1 MDVELIGVP
10 YTSMAAPGG
19 IARAVD
25 VLRSAGLVERLRGAG
40 AVHDAGDL
48 ALAVGDGVRGGSGLV
63 NEAGLVGLV
72 VAVREAVAAAVGR
85 RRLPVLVGGDC
96 PVLLG
101 ALAAVRDRH
110 GGCGLLFVDG
120 HEDAWPPA
128 RSTTG
133 EASDCE
139 LAIALG
145 SVETPLPEPLA
156 GLVPLLPPEA
166 VAMLGPRDRAELD
179 RDGVASLAGTVAVF
193 RDDEALRADGPA
205 AATRQAIEVVARAA
219 PAFWLHIDLDV
230 LRTDQLAAVDYPQ
243 PGGLTWSQL
252 QDIAGTAGADR
263 RCTGASIAIYNPDK
277 DPATEGA
284 ELVIAFAAGLVAT
297 VRDRP
302 SRRAAP

>member
-1 MDVELIGVP
+1 MIIRGCVE
-10 YTSMAAPGG
+10 SRRSGG
-19 IARAVD
+19 GRIARAV
-25 VLRSAGLVERLRGAG
+25 AT
-40 AVHDAGDL
+40 
-48 ALAVGDGVRGGSGLV
+48 
-63 NEAGLVGLV
+63 
-72 VAVREAVAAAVGR
+72 REAVASVLG

-101 ALAAVRDRH
+101 ALAAVRD
-110 GGCGLLFVDG
+110 GYGSCGLLFVDG

-145 SVETPLPEPLA
+145 SVETPLPPPLA
-156 GLVPLLPPEA
+156 DLVPLLPPEA

-179 RDGVASLAGTVAVF
+179 RDDVPSLAGTVALF
-193 RDDEALRADGPA
+193 RDDEALRARGPS

-243 PGGLTWSQL
+243 LRTTQHPARHTS
-252 QDIAGTAGADR
+252 ATP
-263 RCTGASIAIYNPDK
+263 TGAPPRDGAGSQ
-277 DPATEGA
+277 TEA
-284 ELVIAFAAGLVAT
+284 
-297 VRDRP
+297 
-302 SRRAAP
+302 

>member
-19 IARAVD
+19 IARAVG
-25 VLRSAGLVERLRGAG
+25 VLRSAGLVERLRVAG
-40 AVHDAGDL
+40 DVHDAGDL
-48 ALAVGDGVRGGSGLV
+48 ALAEGDGVRGRSGLV
-63 NEAGLVGLV
+63 NEAGLTRLV
-72 VAVREAVAAAVGR
+72 IATREAVASAAGH

-96 PVLLG
+96 PMLLG

-110 GGCGLLFVDG
+110 SRCGLLFVDG

-128 RSTTG
+128 RSATG

-145 SVETPLPEPLA
+145 RVDTSLPPPLA
-156 GLVPLLPPEA
+156 GLLPLLQPDA

-179 RDGVASLAGTVAVF
+179 RNGVGSLSGMVAMF
-193 RDDEALRADGPA
+193 RDDEALRAQGPSA
-205 AATRQAIEVVARAA
+205 AARQAIEAVARTA

-243 PGGLTWSQL
+243 PGGLTWPEL
-252 QDIAGTAGADR
+252 KDITAAAAGDPRCAGA
-263 RCTGASIAIYNPDK
+263 GIAIYNPDR
-277 DPATEGA
+277 DRDTEGA
-284 ELVIAFAAGLVAT
+284 ARVIDFAAGLVAT
-297 VRDRP
+297 ARDRP
-302 SRRAAP
+302 AISIQ